1 MTTARTEGCTV
12 GQLSKVL
19 HYAGTDSIGDVFS
32 MYAQYFKV
40 FEEYCN
46 NVDHARNR
54 VDACKKLEVFKRA
67 FKQCQEDP
75 RSRGVDLHDWLL
87 RPIQHLMRQPLMLGD
102 ILGNTQKEHP
112 SFSASK
118 LALHKIKQVV
128 GQVNESKEAHES
140 RLRLVQLQQRLRGDF
155 EDLVVPAR
163 KLVREASV
171 QEVARKATKGKAN
184 AAPDGDVEV
193 GRHHSS
199 FARVAGAVHHY
210 AFLCN
215 DSLWFCEVLRGNKY
229 KVVHTFLF
237 AAADT
242 QATPPQRA
250 QDAND
255 RPQATTD
262 VQQSGQFSFWVS
274 DSTLSVHLR
283 FAGGEDADVWVQAIE
298 EATGV
303 NARQEDDALE
313 TGVVTDDAMS
323 PVDEQPGRPAEEEE
337 PQAEAS
343 QSSSLDVT
351 SVPAG
356 LPKPSARYITQ
367 YRARHNLGRSASQVT
382 VSVGGRQRPP
392 SVGGSGGA
400 LLTKV

>member
-1 MTTARTEGCTV
+1 
-12 GQLSKVL
+12 L
-19 HYAGTDSIGDVFS
+19 H
-32 MYAQYFKV
+32 Q
-40 FEEYCN
+40 
-46 NVDHARNR
+46 
-54 VDACKKLEVFKRA
+54 
-67 FKQCQEDP
+67 
-75 RSRGVDLHDWLL
+75 
-87 RPIQHLMRQPLMLGD
+87 
-102 ILGNTQKEHP
+102 
-112 SFSASK
+112 
-118 LALHKIKQVV
+118 
-128 GQVNESKEAHES
+128 
-140 RLRLVQLQQRLRGDF
+140 
-155 EDLVVPAR
+155 
-163 KLVREASV
+163 
-171 QEVARKATKGKAN
+171 VARKATKGKAN
-184 AAPDGDVEV
+184 AAPDVDVEV

-242 QATPPQRA
+242 QSTPPQRA

-303 NARQEDDALE
+303 NAHQEDDALE
-313 TGVVTDDAMS
+313 TGVVADDVDVMS
-323 PVDEQPGRPAEEEE
+323 PAEEQPGQPAAEEE
-337 PQAEAS
+337 PQADAS
-343 QSSSLDVT
+343 KSSSLDAT
-351 SVPAG
+351 SVPTG
-356 LPKPSARYITQ
+356 MPKPSARYITQ
-367 YRARHNLGRSASQVT
+367 YRARHNLGRSASQVS
-382 VSVGGRQRPP
+382 VSAGGRVP

>member
-1 MTTARTEGCTV
+1 
-12 GQLSKVL
+12 
-19 HYAGTDSIGDVFS
+19 
-32 MYAQYFKV
+32 
-40 FEEYCN
+40 
-46 NVDHARNR
+46 
-54 VDACKKLEVFKRA
+54 
-67 FKQCQEDP
+67 
-75 RSRGVDLHDWLL
+75 
-87 RPIQHLMRQPLMLGD
+87 MRQPLILSD

-112 SFSASK
+112 CFPASK
-118 LALHKIKQVV
+118 TALAKARRRHGLRALERHRVHSALLSLFRASHPREWCLPRRSRRSSGRSTSRRTPTSRACAWFSCSSGCVATSKTLWCLPGNWFARPACKRCQHAVQPSPATLPTPPGHSLSEWSLHQ
-128 GQVNESKEAHES
+128 
-140 RLRLVQLQQRLRGDF
+140 
-155 EDLVVPAR
+155 
-163 KLVREASV
+163 
-171 QEVARKATKGKAN
+171 VARKATKGKAN
-184 AAPDGDVEV
+184 AAPDVDVEV

-242 QATPPQRA
+242 QSTPPQRA

-303 NARQEDDALE
+303 NAHQEDGALE
-313 TGVVTDDAMS
+313 TGVVADDVDVMS
-323 PVDEQPGRPAEEEE
+323 PAEEQPGQPAAEEE
-337 PQAEAS
+337 PQADAS
-343 QSSSLDVT
+343 KSSSLDAT
-351 SVPAG
+351 SVPTG
-356 LPKPSARYITQ
+356 MPKPSARYITQ
-367 YRARHNLGRSASQVT
+367 YRARHNLGRSASQVS
-382 VSVGGRQRPP
+382 VSAGGRVP

>member
-1 MTTARTEGCTV
+1 
-12 GQLSKVL
+12 
-19 HYAGTDSIGDVFS
+19 
-32 MYAQYFKV
+32 
-40 FEEYCN
+40 
-46 NVDHARNR
+46 
-54 VDACKKLEVFKRA
+54 
-67 FKQCQEDP
+67 
-75 RSRGVDLHDWLL
+75 
-87 RPIQHLMRQPLMLGD
+87 MRQPLMLGD

-118 LALHKIKQVV
+118 LALHKARRRRGLRARAAPGAFWPFCVYSARPIPANGAFCADQAGRRA
-128 GQVNESKEAHES
+128 GQRVEGGPRVAPALGSVAAAAAR
-140 RLRLVQLQQRLRGDF
+140 RLRRSCGACPEIGPRGQRARGTQTRSSSTLPTF
-155 EDLVVPAR
+155 PTLPTLPTLPTHSLNEWSLH
-163 KLVREASV
+163 
-171 QEVARKATKGKAN
+171 QVARKATKGKAN

-303 NARQEDDALE
+303 NAHQEDGALE
-313 TGVVTDDAMS
+313 TGVVADDVTS
-323 PVDEQPGRPAEEEE
+323 PVEEQPGRPAEEEK

-343 QSSSLDVT
+343 QASSLDAT

-367 YRARHNLGRSASQVT
+367 YRARHNLGRSASQVS
-382 VSVGGRQRPP
+382 VSVGGRPP

-400 LLTKV
+400 LLTKI

>member
-1 MTTARTEGCTV
+1 
-12 GQLSKVL
+12 
-19 HYAGTDSIGDVFS
+19 
-32 MYAQYFKV
+32 
-40 FEEYCN
+40 
-46 NVDHARNR
+46 
-54 VDACKKLEVFKRA
+54 
-67 FKQCQEDP
+67 
-75 RSRGVDLHDWLL
+75 
-87 RPIQHLMRQPLMLGD
+87 MRQDLMLGD
-102 ILGNTQKEHP
+102 ILKSTQKEHP
-112 SFSASK
+112 SFPASK
-118 LALHKIKQVV
+118 TALGKARPTAAGCALERHRVHLAL
-128 GQVNESKEAHES
+128 
-140 RLRLVQLQQRLRGDF
+140 LRLCCASHPREWCLLRRSSRSLGRPTSRRRSTSRACAWLSCSSGCVATSKILWCLPANCSARPACKRCQHAVQPS
-155 EDLVVPAR
+155 PAT
-163 KLVREASV
+163 LPTLPAHSLNEWSLH
-171 QEVARKATKGKAN
+171 QVARKATKGKAS

-229 KVVHTFLF
+229 KVLHTFLF

-242 QATPPQRA
+242 QSTPPQRA
-250 QDAND
+250 QGTND

-303 NARQEDDALE
+303 NAHQEDGALE
-313 TGVVTDDAMS
+313 TGVAADDVMS
-323 PVDEQPGRPAEEEE
+323 PVDEQPGRPAAEEG

-343 QSSSLDVT
+343 KSSSLDAA

-356 LPKPSARYITQ
+356 MPKPSARYITQ
-367 YRARHNLGRSASQVT
+367 YRARHNLT
-382 VSVGGRQRPP
+382 P
-392 SVGGSGGA
+392 SVGGSGKA
-400 LLTKV
+400 LLSTKV

>member
-1 MTTARTEGCTV
+1 
-12 GQLSKVL
+12 
-19 HYAGTDSIGDVFS
+19 
-32 MYAQYFKV
+32 
-40 FEEYCN
+40 
-46 NVDHARNR
+46 
-54 VDACKKLEVFKRA
+54 
-67 FKQCQEDP
+67 
-75 RSRGVDLHDWLL
+75 
-87 RPIQHLMRQPLMLGD
+87 MRQPLILSD

-112 SFSASK
+112 CFPASK
-118 LALHKIKQVV
+118 TALAKARRRHGLRALERHRVHSALLSLFRASHPREWCLPRRSRRSSGRSTSRRTPTSRACAWFSCSSGCVATSKTLWCLPGNWFARPACKRCQHAVQPSPATLPTPPGHSLNEWSLHQ
-128 GQVNESKEAHES
+128 
-140 RLRLVQLQQRLRGDF
+140 
-155 EDLVVPAR
+155 
-163 KLVREASV
+163 
-171 QEVARKATKGKAN
+171 VARKATKGKAN
-184 AAPDGDVEV
+184 AAPDVDVEV

-242 QATPPQRA
+242 QSTPPQRA

-313 TGVVTDDAMS
+313 TGVVADDVDVMS
-323 PVDEQPGRPAEEEE
+323 PAEEQPGQPAAEEE
-337 PQAEAS
+337 PQTEAS
-343 QSSSLDVT
+343 KSSSLDAT
-351 SVPAG
+351 SVPTG
-356 LPKPSARYITQ
+356 MPKPSARYITQ
-367 YRARHNLGRSASQVT
+367 YRARHNLGRSASQVS
-382 VSVGGRQRPP
+382 VSAAGRVP

>member
-1 MTTARTEGCTV
+1 
-12 GQLSKVL
+12 
-19 HYAGTDSIGDVFS
+19 
-32 MYAQYFKV
+32 
-40 FEEYCN
+40 
-46 NVDHARNR
+46 
-54 VDACKKLEVFKRA
+54 
-67 FKQCQEDP
+67 
-75 RSRGVDLHDWLL
+75 
-87 RPIQHLMRQPLMLGD
+87 MRQPLILSD

-112 SFSASK
+112 CFPASK
-118 LALHKIKQVV
+118 TALAKARRRHGLRALERHRVHSALLSLFRASHPREWCLPRRSRRSSGRSTSRRTPTSRACAWFSCSSGCAATSKTLWCLPGNWFARPACKRCQHAVQPSPATLPTPPGHSLSEWSLHQ
-128 GQVNESKEAHES
+128 
-140 RLRLVQLQQRLRGDF
+140 
-155 EDLVVPAR
+155 
-163 KLVREASV
+163 
-171 QEVARKATKGKAN
+171 VARKATKGKAN
-184 AAPDGDVEV
+184 AAPDVDVEV

-242 QATPPQRA
+242 QSTPPQRA

-303 NARQEDDALE
+303 NAHQEDDALE
-313 TGVVTDDAMS
+313 TGVVADDVDVMS
-323 PVDEQPGRPAEEEE
+323 PAEEQPGQPAAEEE
-337 PQAEAS
+337 PQADAS
-343 QSSSLDVT
+343 KSSSLDAT
-351 SVPAG
+351 SVPTG
-356 LPKPSARYITQ
+356 MPKPSARYITQ
-367 YRARHNLGRSASQVT
+367 YRARHNLGRSASQVS
-382 VSVGGRQRPP
+382 VSAGGRVP

>member
-1 MTTARTEGCTV
+1 
-12 GQLSKVL
+12 
-19 HYAGTDSIGDVFS
+19 
-32 MYAQYFKV
+32 
-40 FEEYCN
+40 
-46 NVDHARNR
+46 
-54 VDACKKLEVFKRA
+54 
-67 FKQCQEDP
+67 
-75 RSRGVDLHDWLL
+75 
-87 RPIQHLMRQPLMLGD
+87 MRQPLILSD

-112 SFSASK
+112 CFPASK
-118 LALHKIKQVV
+118 TALAKARRRHGLRALERHRVHSALLSLFRASHPREWCLPRRSRRSSGRSTSRRTPTSRACAWFSCSSGCAATSKILWCLPGNWFARPACKRCQHAVQPSPATLPTPPGHSLSEWSLHQ
-128 GQVNESKEAHES
+128 
-140 RLRLVQLQQRLRGDF
+140 
-155 EDLVVPAR
+155 
-163 KLVREASV
+163 
-171 QEVARKATKGKAN
+171 VARKATKGKAN
-184 AAPDGDVEV
+184 AAPDVDVEV

-242 QATPPQRA
+242 QSTPPQRA

-303 NARQEDDALE
+303 NAHQEDGALE
-313 TGVVTDDAMS
+313 TGVVADDVDVMS
-323 PVDEQPGRPAEEEE
+323 PAEEQPGQPAAEEE
-337 PQAEAS
+337 PQTEAS
-343 QSSSLDVT
+343 KSSSLDAT
-351 SVPAG
+351 SVPTG
-356 LPKPSARYITQ
+356 MPKPSARYITQ
-367 YRARHNLGRSASQVT
+367 YRARHNLGRSASQVS
-382 VSVGGRQRPP
+382 VSAGGRVP